1 MQTRL
6 WDRLGS
12 LLLAFGLAVAVWV
25 ASVDDQDPIST
36 GSIQGGVPIEYQ
48 GLGEGLEIV
57 NEVPS
62 AGEMTL
68 RAPQSAWD
76 RLATGEDVLAR
87 LIVDLDDF
95 AAGEHQVTVEAQLR
109 LELAEV
115 VSFDP
120 QRVSVNLE
128 STLREEMPVEVALS
142 GEPAVGFRVDDPEVT
157 PGSGFVGGPSSL
169 VEQVVALRTVVD
181 VSGRSQDIILSVN
194 PVPVDSEGRAVNGLE
209 VEPTT
214 VEVYV
219 PVVQRTGYRSV
230 AVVPVTEGQAAP
242 GYRVTNITVTPTL
255 VTLRSPDPQAVDL
268 LPGFVE
274 TEAVNLDGA
283 DESIEREVLLNI
295 PQGFSLVGEQ
305 SVLVQVSIE
314 AIESS
319 ITITRQLEFQ
329 GLEAGL
335 SAEAFPANLNVILTG
350 PLPTLE
356 QLRPE
361 DVRIVLNLFEL
372 GIGTHQVSPEALDL
386 PGGVTAQTF
395 LPETIEVQISEAP
408 PPTSTPETP

>member
-372 GIGTHQVSPEALDL
+372 GIGTHQVPPEALDL